1 MCNSIKI
8 DLKCIENKQKACGPC
23 RFLCK
28 HNIIHQPSSSSLAV
42 TDIINR
48 CNHYHSQ
55 ISASNPGLYLI
66 KDDVP
71 IDKDTVI
78 WSFFFSINNMQCDF
92 VVITLKDHQRS
103 KYEEITWF
111 RSLIFKQ
118 TKRVFWMFMQFFCAS
133 YDLEVFHSTPQ
144 WYIYHTGCIL
154 CPEMSI

>member
-8 DLKCIENKQKACGPC
+8 DLKCIENNQKACGPC

-55 ISASNPGLYLI
+55 ISASNPGLHLI

-78 WSFFFSINNMQCDF
+78 CSFFFSINNMQCDF

-103 KYEEITWF
+103 KYEEIT
-111 RSLIFKQ
+111 
-118 TKRVFWMFMQFFCAS
+118 
-133 YDLEVFHSTPQ
+133 
-144 WYIYHTGCIL
+144 
-154 CPEMSI
+154 